1 MRWASRLLIVALAGA
16 TCACGSMRPT
26 RQQEW
31 VLTKFRQCQSETN
44 AINVNL
50 DRVLP
55 DGTYYTSVAQ
65 TQTDYNRLVACMKD
79 DEASLRMYRREAA
92 AGTGWAMASLGAFYE
107 TGRGGLE
114 KDETEA
120 VAWYRRGVETGDGLA
135 MANLGNFYMTG
146 RGGVQRDDAEAAR
159 LYRGGAERNEAA
171 GMYRLGWAYENGRG
185 VTKDRAEAITWYRK
199 AAAQGYKS
207 AADRLKALGE

>member
-50 DRVLP
+50 DRGLP

-159 LYRGGAERNEAA
+159 GVFLAELGRRDEA
-171 GMYRLGWAYENGRG
+171 RTHFGR
-185 VTKDRAEAITWYRK
+185 
-199 AAAQGYKS
+199 
-207 AADRLKALGE
+207 ALGLARTTPERRLMAQRLAALSSESR